1 MSDDVQTLSFEK
13 AYQELEA
20 TVQKLEEGN
29 LTLEEAISFYE
40 RGIHLARRCSSA
52 LDAAEL
58 QVQKLTLVDDQQQLG
73 MFFEEEG
80 S

>member
-1 MSDDVQTLSFEK
+1 MSDDIETLSFET
-13 AYQELEA
+13 AFQELEA

-29 LTLEEAISFYE
+29 LTLEEAISIYE
-40 RGIHLARRCSSA
+40 RGIRLARRCGAA

-58 QVQKLTLVDDQQQLG
+58 QVQKLALVDDQQQLG

-80 S
+80 G

>member
-1 MSDDVQTLSFEK
+1 MSDDVETLSFEN
-13 AYQELEA
+13 AYQELEV

-29 LTLEEAISFYE
+29 LTLEEAISTYE
-40 RGIHLARRCSSA
+40 RGIHLAQRCGDA

-58 QVQKLTLVDDQQQLG
+58 QVQKLTLVEDQQQLG

-80 S
+80 E

>member
-1 MSDDVQTLSFEK
+1 MTDDVETLSFEK

-29 LTLEEAISFYE
+29 LTLEEAISTYE
-40 RGIHLARRCSSA
+40 RGIHLAQHCGDA

-58 QVQKLTLVDDQQQLG
+58 QVQELTLVDDQQQLG
-73 MFFEEEG
+73 MFFEEEVE
-80 S
+80 

>member
-1 MSDDVQTLSFEK
+1 MSDDVEMLSFEK
-13 AYQELEA
+13 AYHELEV
-20 TVQKLEEGN
+20 TVAKLEEGN

-40 RGIHLARRCSSA
+40 RGIHLARSCGDT

-80 S
+80 E

>member
-1 MSDDVQTLSFEK
+1 MTDDVEALPFEK

-29 LTLEEAISFYE
+29 LTLEEAISTYE
-40 RGIHLARRCSSA
+40 RGIHLAQRCGDA

-58 QVQKLTLVDDQQQLG
+58 QVQELTLVDDQQQLG

-80 S
+80 E

>member
-1 MSDDVQTLSFEK
+1 MTDDVETLSFEK

-29 LTLEEAISFYE
+29 LTLEDAISTYE
-40 RGIHLARRCSSA
+40 RGIHLAQRCGDA

-58 QVQKLTLVDDQQQLG
+58 QVQKLSLVDDQQQLG

-80 S
+80 E